1 MRPVEKTG
9 ATRILI
15 VEDEGIVARDIE
27 RRLTQSGYGVC
38 GIADN
43 AEEAIGLARAERP
56 DLVLMDIIIQGPMDG
71 IATAQEIRRH
81 LDIPVVF
88 LTAHSDEATVS
99 RARETLPY
107 GYLLKPFEPRGLATT
122 IETALYRH
130 GAETRERMFRKVL
143 NAVGVGIAILD
154 ATVPER
160 SLLWVNP
167 AFCRMFGYDEA
178 ELLGRSCPLLGN
190 PEHRAILERE
200 LSRALTEGVDGVA
213 TLQVPRKDGSLFYD
227 QIVISPVRDGA
238 GHLERFIAMHHDV
251 TVQHA
256 HERELESRVQ
266 ERTAELS
273 RTRLRLEQAQE
284 AGGVASWEYDIVT
297 GNFWASENYYEL
309 SGMLKEEMQRDPLSY
324 RKRVLL
330 EDQVAW
336 DRWETA
342 LAAGESVGKLE
353 LRIRDRDGE
362 GLCWQVLQSRSMF
375 DENGG
380 FIRIIGTLQDVTE
393 RKELELRLQQ
403 SLDTISAILE
413 ASPVGVAFFLD
424 RTVKRCNSAF
434 AAILGKSQ
442 AEVEGRDYE
451 ALFHPRPSVTMEM
464 IRADFETSPDHRV
477 EYEVEIQRDNG
488 SLSWIRTQVA
498 LIDKDEPA
506 SGTVVICEDITARRH
521 SEALRERL
529 LAILE
534 NSPDIIRMTYP
545 DGRIDFINRAG
556 REALGLGDDYRGT
569 VLGPIYP
576 DWALK
581 LVIETGLPTADRDGI
596 WSGETA
602 LRHVQGFDIPMH
614 QVVLSHRDGEGKVVR
629 YSSVGR
635 DLTEQKRAEADL
647 IVAKEAA
654 ERASHAKSAFL
665 SGMSHE
671 LRTPLNAILGFAQ
684 LLDQDPLEP
693 LSPGQKESVGQ
704 ITIAGWHLL
713 KLINDVLD
721 LSRIEAGKYEVSLQ
735 PIDVIEVVDEVLRM
749 LAPQAETL
757 GIRLENRMGGGKGFS
772 VQADR
777 TRFIQVLTNLLSNA
791 IKYNHRGGMVT
802 LSALREMSYVRL
814 MVEDTGPGLSAVQ
827 QMALFQPFNRLGAE
841 ASGIEG
847 TGIGLVICKRLMEA
861 MNGRI
866 GTISTP
872 GKGSIFWVELPV
884 AALPSSYGGSVP
896 VDAMEPAVDLRQ
908 PLVLYVE
915 DNTANRIL
923 MERLLDKLSGI
934 RLISASRGRDGL
946 ALARQYRPDLIL
958 LDINLPDMSGL
969 EVARELG
976 ADALTSDIPIV
987 GLSANAMPH
996 DIEAARAGGVRIYL
1010 TKPIDIRELLQTVT
1024 RLLQA
1029 RQKI

>member
-43 AEEAIGLARAERP
+43 AEEAIGLARAEQP

-107 GYLLKPFEPRGLATT
+107 GYLLKPFEPRGLVTT

-143 NAVGVGIAILD
+143 DAVGVGIAILD
-154 ATVPER
+154 ATAPER

-167 AFCRMFGYDEA
+167 AFCQMFGYEEA
-178 ELLGRSCPLLGN
+178 ELLGRPCPPLSN
-190 PEHRAILERE
+190 PEHRAIMERE
-200 LSRALTEGVDGVA
+200 LSRALTEGRDGVT
-213 TLQVPRKDGSLFYD
+213 TLQVPRKDGSFFYD

-238 GHLERFIAMHHDV
+238 GRLERLIAMHHDV
-251 TVQHA
+251 TAQHV
-256 HERELESRVQ
+256 HERELESRVR
-266 ERTAELS
+266 ERTMEL
-273 RTRLRLEQAQE
+273 TRAQLRLEQAQE
-284 AGGVASWEYDIVT
+284 AGGVASWEYDVVT
-297 GNFWASENYYEL
+297 ENFWASENYYDL
-309 SGMLKEEMQRDPLSY
+309 TGTTRQEMRAIALAH
-324 RKRVLL
+324 RMRVVP
-330 EDQVAW
+330 EDQAAW
-336 DRWETA
+336 SQWVSTLD
-342 LAAGESVGKLE
+342 AGKSASIEFRVRE
-353 LRIRDRDGE
+353 PDGE
-362 GLCWQVLQSRSMF
+362 GQRWQVLQARSMF
-375 DENGG
+375 DENGN
-380 FIRIIGTLQDVTE
+380 FVRVIGTLQDVTE

-413 ASPVGVAFFLD
+413 ASPVGVAFFRD
-424 RTVKRCNSAF
+424 RKVQRCNSAF

-442 AEVEGRDYE
+442 AEVEGGNYE
-451 ALFHPRPSVTMEM
+451 AFYHPRPSVTMAM
-464 IRADFETSPDHRV
+464 IRADFEASPDHRV
-477 EYEVEIQRDNG
+477 EYEIEIPRDDD
-488 SLSWIRTQVA
+488 SLSWVRTQVA

-506 SGTVVICEDITARRH
+506 SGTVVICEDITSRRH

-534 NSPDIIRMTYP
+534 NSPDIISMTYP

-556 REALGLGDDYRGT
+556 REALGLGDDHRGRM
-569 VLGPIYP
+569 LGPIYP

-581 LVIETGLPTADRDGI
+581 LIVETGLPTADQDGI

-602 LRHVQGFDIPMH
+602 LHHVQGFDIPMH
-614 QVVLSHRDGEGKVVR
+614 QVILSHRDAEGKVVR

-654 ERASHAKSAFL
+654 ERASLAKSAFL

-735 PIDVIEVVDEVLRM
+735 PIDVVEVVDEVLRM

-757 GIRLENRMGGGKGFS
+757 GIRLENRLDGGKGFS

-866 GTISTP
+866 GMISTS
-872 GKGSIFWVELPV
+872 GTGSIFWVELPV
-884 AALPSSYGGSVP
+884 AALPSVYGGGVP
-896 VDAMEPAVDLRQ
+896 ADVTEPVADLRQ

-915 DNTANRIL
+915 DNTANRVL
-923 MERLLDKLSGI
+923 MERVLDKLSGI
-934 RLISASRGRDGL
+934 RLISAARGGEGL
-946 ALARQYRPDLIL
+946 ALARQYRPDLVL

-969 EVARELG
+969 DVARALG
-976 ADALTSDIPIV
+976 ADELTCDIPIV

-996 DIEAARAGGVRIYL
+996 DIEAARAGGIKTYL
-1010 TKPIDIRELLQTVT
+1010 TKPIDIRKLLQTVT